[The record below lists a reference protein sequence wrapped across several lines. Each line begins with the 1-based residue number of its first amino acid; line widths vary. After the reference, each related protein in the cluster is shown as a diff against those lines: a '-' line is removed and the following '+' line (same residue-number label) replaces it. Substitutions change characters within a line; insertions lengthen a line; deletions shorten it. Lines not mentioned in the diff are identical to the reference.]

1 MASSKVASL
10 VVLVIGIGL
19 LAVSLLANVLGIGD
33 SPGFGRQQ
41 TLGTITG
48 AAISGVGLFLVRK
61 SRKSVA
67 S

>member
-1 MASSKVASL
+1 MASGKVASL
-10 VVLVIGIGL
+10 VVLIIGVGL
-19 LAVSLLANVLGIGD
+19 LVVSLLANILGIGH

-41 TLGTITG
+41 ALGTIAG
-48 AAISGVGLFLVRK
+48 VAITGVGLFLVRR